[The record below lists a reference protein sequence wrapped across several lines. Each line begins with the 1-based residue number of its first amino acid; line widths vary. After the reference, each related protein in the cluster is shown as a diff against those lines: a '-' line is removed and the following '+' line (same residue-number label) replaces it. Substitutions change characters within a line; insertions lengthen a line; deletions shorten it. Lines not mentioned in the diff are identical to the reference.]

1 MTTIQGRGLLTSPL
15 LLLLVFCYSD
25 EGGPPSTQQGL
36 ISASKSQSLPL
47 RDTTNQDHEVKSV
60 TPDNTAILLPT
71 SRHTPDNLNQTSAT
85 HQHTV
90 SAHLTS
96 QDQSSQRGDGEK
108 VGDGSVTPASGG
120 RDEEV
125 PVVSD
130 IDVEA
135 TVSSVYNDGSQYY
148 LSGGLSA
155 RGRRSSP
162 TAAHYPPSS
171 PFTHDSWPSTHYPP
185 DSPSTRD
192 SWPSTLTADTTL
204 SLDDIV
210 QSWSSTDHMLLCG
223 HPPPTYT
230 PQFLGHS
237 REVCTE
243 NRNKPKSLGAPDTLI
258 MCYDI
263 YSSIYGNIEINY
275 MNYIVKDFLLEIY
288 FEDNFV
294 KICLPLFRR
303 FDACEERE
311 LYTLCWE
318 AGVGFIHHL
327 NCQNP
332 AEEMVSLL
340 EIVTT
345 LQEYDETLCFQEFCD
360 GTLGVIDSEVAG
372 VPFRVF
378 DTPRV
383 DRGPSCSY
391 LHTSVI
397 QLFDI
402 YNETLYITSNTQW
415 PCCYAMFTVMWV
427 GDPDAQ
433 GLNGAWSYLPVSCR
447 AGEVVLMVMVAGVAV
462 SGVVG
467 NLVVVVV
474 VMLSGGHRGQESN
487 MLRTSLALADLLTS
501 LFVVVPSLCHHIAPF
516 VSSVNFRKLSPSST
530 HYFIV
535 GSVSNI
541 TLLSMDAIIHVDAKH
556 GYLLFQSVLFSTCS
570 IVSVLTLFM
579 LSLERFILTGR
590 PLHYQEYFT
599 VGKVQVIIVI
609 SWIMSF
615 IDALM
620 FAARR
625 DGHLGARWSTF
636 NKLPTGDSG
645 ELPDGISYAFV
656 QSSRIALLNI
666 AGVSTVIFSLLSIR
680 NFVKEQKRVAAEWK
694 SLSLKVGGRYEEETR
709 YIMVTML
716 LMLMLFLVS
725 SVPLMVEVY
734 FRTFSH
740 FFHYDAVYS
749 YLAWWMFVAGSAWN
763 PWLYNL
769 RSHQFRSDF
778 SETLRKLV
786 PERLNKRL
794 RKYVTHSQL
803 WNNSSDLDNQD
814 RLMKLLDK
822 LGPKME

>member
-1 MTTIQGRGLLTSPL
+1 MTTTLGRDLLTSPL
-15 LLLLVFCYSD
+15 LLLLTLLLVLCYSD

-47 RDTTNQDHEVKSV
+47 KDTTNQDHEVKSV

-243 NRNKPKSLGAPDTLI
+243 NRNKPKSLGTPDTLS

-263 YSSIYGNIEINY
+263 YSSIYGNIEPLY
-275 MNYIVKDFLLEIY
+275 DLQVPHEGKETFAKVLARFLMHNDSECCR
-288 FEDNFV
+288 EH
-294 KICLPLFRR
+294 
-303 FDACEERE
+303 CE
-311 LYTLCWE
+311 
-318 AGVGFIHHL
+318 
-327 NCQNP
+327 
-332 AEEMVSLL
+332 
-340 EIVTT
+340 
-345 LQEYDETLCFQEFCD
+345 
-360 GTLGVIDSEVAG
+360 GTLKVTHSAAG
-372 VPFRVF
+372 EVPFLVFNNPLRV
-378 DTPRV
+378 T
-383 DRGPSCSY
+383 GPSCVFMSY
-391 LHTSVI
+391 SLDY
-397 QLFDI
+397 LRGI

-474 VMLSGGHRGQESN
+474 MLSGGHRGQESN

-501 LFVVVPSLCHHIAPF
+501 LFVVVPSLCHHIAPLF
-516 VSSVNFRKLSPSST
+516 YPNELTELSSDMALNFDPENILNST
-530 HYFIV
+530 NDIKRV
-535 GSVSNI
+535 GNH
-541 TLLSMDAIIHVDAKH
+541 AILRDGFHV
-556 GYLLFQSVLFSTCS
+556 FQSVLFSTCS

-599 VGKVQVIIVI
+599 VGKVQVIIGLT
-609 SWIMSF
+609 WIMSF

-620 FAARR
+620 FAADR
-625 DGHLGARWSTF
+625 DGHLGAQWSTF
-636 NKLPTGDSG
+636 NKLPTGVAGRSP
-645 ELPDGISYAFV
+645 ENLAYEIIYNS
-656 QSSRIALLNI
+656 QITLLMVG
-666 AGVSTVIFSLLSIR
+666 GVSTVIFSLLSIR